1 MDIVKYIQHPELLDR
16 ETLYPLRELVA
27 KYPYFQAA
35 RLLFLHN
42 LFLLHDP
49 TFGEELRRA
58 SLYIPDRNV
67 LFQLVEGDNYKP
79 TCAHAN
85 QTSKEAAQDTGR
97 DRTESLINKF
107 LQTSEP
113 YTQETH
119 KRQPTATDATTDYAA
134 FLLQMEDA
142 QPEQQ
147 ETPPQRGLDLI
158 DDFIENQTER
168 IVLNTKPEHEPEPQE
183 IAKEQPEIEEDYF
196 TETLAK
202 IYIQQGRYEKAIE
215 IIRKLHLVYPKK
227 NRYFADQI
235 RFLQKLEINNKNK
248 T

>member
-79 TCAHAN
+79 TCTHAHQA
-85 QTSKEAAQDTGR
+85 SKEAALDTGS

-107 LQTSEP
+107 LSASEP

-147 ETPPQRGLDLI
+147 ETAPQRDLALI

-168 IVLNTKPEHEPEPQE
+168 IVLSTEPEPIPETQE
-183 IAKEQPEIEEDYF
+183 ITTEQPEAEEDYF

>member
-79 TCAHAN
+79 TCTHTHQA
-85 QTSKEAAQDTGR
+85 SKEAALDTGR

-107 LQTSEP
+107 LSASEP

-147 ETPPQRGLDLI
+147 ETTPQRDLALI

-168 IVLNTKPEHEPEPQE
+168 IVLTTEPESTSETPE
-183 IAKEQPEIEEDYF
+183 ITTEQPETEEDYF

>member
-58 SLYIPDRNV
+58 SLYISDRNV

-79 TCAHAN
+79 TRAHNHQA
-85 QTSKEAAQDTGR
+85 SKEAALETGK

-107 LQTSEP
+107 LKTSEP
-113 YTQETH
+113 YSQETH

-147 ETPPQRGLDLI
+147 ETPSQRGLTLI
-158 DDFIENQTER
+158 DDFIENQIILIILPVFIL
-168 IVLNTKPEHEPEPQE
+168 IVFRSKFFSIKNNTNTFMLVFFVPLVLLKFWSND
-183 IAKEQPEIEEDYF
+183 I
-196 TETLAK
+196 
-202 IYIQQGRYEKAIE
+202 RY
-215 IIRKLHLVYPKK
+215 L
-227 NRYFADQI
+227 
-235 RFLQKLEINNKNK
+235 
-248 T
+248 

>member
-1 MDIVKYIQHPELLDR
+1 
-16 ETLYPLRELVA
+16 
-27 KYPYFQAA
+27 
-35 RLLFLHN
+35 
-42 LFLLHDP
+42 
-49 TFGEELRRA
+49 
-58 SLYIPDRNV
+58 
-67 LFQLVEGDNYKP
+67 
-79 TCAHAN
+79 
-85 QTSKEAAQDTGR
+85 
-97 DRTESLINKF
+97 
-107 LQTSEP
+107 
-113 YTQETH
+113 
-119 KRQPTATDATTDYAA
+119 
-134 FLLQMEDA
+134 MEDA

-147 ETPPQRGLDLI
+147 ETPSQRGLTLI

-168 IVLNTKPEHEPEPQE
+168 IVLTTEPTHTQEPTE
-183 IAKEQPEIEEDYF
+183 IIQEQPEAEEDYF

>member
-1 MDIVKYIQHPELLDR
+1 MDIVKYIQHPEQLDR

-85 QTSKEAAQDTGR
+85 QASPEAAQDTGR
-97 DRTESLINKF
+97 DRTETLINKF
-107 LQTSEP
+107 LKTSEP

-147 ETPPQRGLDLI
+147 EAPSQRGQNLI

-168 IVLNTKPEHEPEPQE
+168 IVLNAEPEHEPEPQE

>member
-79 TCAHAN
+79 TCAHAHHV
-85 QTSKEAAQDTGR
+85 SKEATPDTGR

-107 LQTSEP
+107 LSASDP

-142 QPEQQ
+142 QSEQQ
-147 ETPPQRGLDLI
+147 ETAPQRDLALI

-168 IVLNTKPEHEPEPQE
+168 IVLSTEPEPIPETQE
-183 IAKEQPEIEEDYF
+183 ITTEQPEAEEDYF